1 MLWGRTRSQLH
12 EFPADL
18 NPFAE
23 DAMLVDRINQ
33 WKSEMRNEWRAEEW
47 AEGGAEG
54 WVEGWVEV
62 LNDVVREGLI
72 DRTQAAARL
81 HDLHARGGLNDQQL
95 AQALARLG

>member
-33 WKSEMRNEWRAEEW
+33 WKSEMRDEWRAE
-47 AEGGAEG
+47 GR
-54 WVEGWVEV
+54 VET
-62 LNDVVREGLI
+62 LIDLVREGLI
-72 DRTQAAARL
+72 DRTGAAVRL
-81 HDLHARGGLNDQQL
+81 SDLHARGGLNDQQL

>member
-47 AEGGAEG
+47 AEG
-54 WVEGWVEV
+54 WVEV

-81 HDLHARGGLNDQQL
+81 RGLHARGGLNDQQL

>member
-1 MLWGRTRSQLH
+1 MVVGAMLWGRTLSQRH

-33 WKSEMRNEWRAEEW
+33 WKSEMRDEWRAE
-47 AEGGAEG
+47 GR
-54 WVEGWVEV
+54 VEGRVEG
-62 LNDVVREGLI
+62 LIDLVREGLI
-72 DRTQAAARL
+72 DRTGAAVRL
-81 HDLHARGGLNDQQL
+81 SDLHARGGLNDQQL